1 MIKKVCVVGAGT
13 MGSGI
18 ALCAAQHGYDTL
30 LFDLSLSV
38 LDKAQASMEKTWNT
52 AVEKGKLTA
61 EEKAIINTRLHYTN
75 DIQDCT
81 ASLIIEAIVEKYDVK
96 QALFKQLAAIN
107 TQDTILVSN
116 TSSLSINLLQQTIPQ
131 PQRFAGLH
139 FFNPA
144 HLMKLVEV
152 VKGEQTDNEIM
163 DHLTSFCH
171 QLQKVPVVC
180 KDAPGFI
187 VNRVAR
193 PYYLTAMRL
202 VEAGLAD
209 METIDALMENAGFR
223 MGPFRLMDL
232 IGNDINLAV
241 SQSLHDAFDGEPR
254 FEPNALQRELVQKGE
269 LGKKTGKGFYSYT

>member
-18 ALCAAQHGYDTL
+18 ALCAAQYGYDTF
-30 LFDLSLSV
+30 LFDVNLSV
-38 LDKAQASMEKTWNT
+38 LEKAQTSIEKIWNS
-52 AVEKGKLTA
+52 AVEKGKISAA
-61 EEKAIINTRLHYTN
+61 EKEIFHTRLHYTN

-81 ASLIIEAIVEKYDVK
+81 ASLIIEAIVEKYEVK
-96 QALFKQLAAIN
+96 QELFKQLADIN
-107 TQDTILVSN
+107 TPETILVSN
-116 TSSLSINLLQQTIPQ
+116 TSSLSINLLQQTISHPH
-131 PQRFAGLH
+131 RFAGLH

-152 VKGEQTDNEIM
+152 VKGEQTNDQII
-163 DHLTSFCH
+163 DQLTAFCH

-202 VEAGLAD
+202 VEDGLAD
-209 METIDALMENAGFR
+209 METVDALMENAGFR

-241 SQSLHDAFDGEPR
+241 SQSLFDAFDGEPR
-254 FEPNALQRELVQKGE
+254 FEPNALQRALVQKGE
-269 LGKKTGKGFYSYT
+269 LGKKTGKGFYSYS